1 MHRIEIE
8 LEQRIVILDGAM
20 GTMIQR
26 YGLEEKDYR
35 CDRLQLHSVELKG
48 NTDLLNLSRPD
59 IIREIHGQYLEA
71 GADIISTNTF
81 GANSISQ
88 SDYGTS
94 ALVAE
99 INYQGA
105 SIAREAADEMYQ
117 ADPSKPRFVAGAMG
131 PTTKLASMSPQV
143 NDPGF
148 RAIHFDQLVEAY
160 TEQANALIEG
170 RIDLFLLETITD
182 TLNAKAAL
190 FALEQLF
197 EQMGRKYPIMVSGT
211 ITDAS
216 GRILSGQTIEAF
228 LISLSHAPLL
238 SVGLNCALG
247 ASELKPYLPVLDK
260 ASSCYVSTHP
270 NAGLPN
276 QFGSY
281 DQTPDEFASLL
292 YDFARNGWVNIVGGC
307 CGTTPQHIKAAA
319 NALRGIPPRPK
330 SGKKKI
336 ANEHIM
342 TDQAI
347 RELIEKWCHKETR
360 EGKPTFTM
368 QELLHILSEVEDEK
382 TFLQLKSTFDQEKK
396 LYHAEQA
403 MLLNANIF
411 GRYQYL
417 RAENRLKIVNV
428 GR

>member
-1 MHRIEIE
+1 
-8 LEQRIVILDGAM
+8 
-20 GTMIQR
+20 
-26 YGLEEKDYR
+26 
-35 CDRLQLHSVELKG
+35 
-48 NTDLLNLSRPD
+48 
-59 IIREIHGQYLEA
+59 
-71 GADIISTNTF
+71 
-81 GANSISQ
+81 
-88 SDYGTS
+88 
-94 ALVAE
+94 
-99 INYQGA
+99 
-105 SIAREAADEMYQ
+105 
-117 ADPSKPRFVAGAMG
+117 
-131 PTTKLASMSPQV
+131 MSPQV

-190 FALEQLF
+190 FALELF

-247 ASELKPYLPVLDK
+247 ASELKPYLSVLDK

-276 QFGSY
+276 QFGGY

-319 NALRGIPPRPK
+319 NALRGIPPIPK

-396 LYHAEQA
+396 LYHAERA